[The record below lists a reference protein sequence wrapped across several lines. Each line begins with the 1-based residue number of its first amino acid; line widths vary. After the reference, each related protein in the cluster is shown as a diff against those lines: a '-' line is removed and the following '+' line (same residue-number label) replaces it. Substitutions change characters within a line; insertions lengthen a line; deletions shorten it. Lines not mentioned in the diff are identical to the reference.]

1 MARQKVC
8 YFRHNINGGVMSV
21 KERIRFW
28 FDDLS
33 TPMGKTVDI
42 AIVVL
47 IVVACASAVADTY
60 PMGSTARKTLNLLDH
75 VITVLFI
82 VEYGLRLWVAED
94 RVRHVFKLYS
104 IIDIL
109 AILPGVLFA
118 RQAHFAVLRML
129 RVLRIL
135 RLIRFLETQDFFFG
149 TITSVHLYVTRV
161 LFTLVTIPFISG
173 GFIYYAERELNNDV
187 QTFFD
192 AFYYSVVALTT
203 VGFGDIVPVTP
214 AGRAVTILMIAA
226 GILFIPWQV
235 KNLVAHLV
243 STRAKLHH
251 RCAKCGLDYHDSD
264 AKWCKECG
272 TPLEKVQSTAP

>member
-1 MARQKVC
+1 V
-8 YFRHNINGGVMSV
+8 SV

-28 FDDLS
+28 FDDLT
-33 TPMGKTVDI
+33 TPMGKAVDI

-47 IVVACASAVADTY
+47 IVVACISAVLDTY
-60 PMGSTARKTLNLLDH
+60 VTEPAASKYLNLLDH

-82 VEYGLRLWVAED
+82 IEYGLRLWVAEN
-94 RVRHVFKLYS
+94 RVRHIFKLYS

-135 RLIRFLETQDFFFG
+135 RLIRFLETRDFFFG
-149 TITSVHLYVTRV
+149 TITSVHLYVARV
-161 LFTLVTIPFISG
+161 LFTLVTIPFISAG
-173 GFIYYAERELNNDV
+173 LIYYAEQSQAADA
-187 QTFFD
+187 QIHTFFD

-203 VGFGDIVPVTP
+203 VGFGDIVPVTT
-214 AGRAVTILMIAA
+214 AGRVVTILMIAA

-235 KNLVAHLV
+235 KDLIAHFV
-243 STRAKLHH
+243 STRDKLYY
-251 RCAKCGLDYHDSD
+251 RCAKCGLDYHDRD
-264 AKWCKECG
+264 AKYCKQCG
-272 TPLEKVQSTAP
+272 TSLETT